1 MKTHFKQDPL
11 LMLGG
16 VRVGQE
22 SRQEEGKV
30 GSRTEDSLLFSK
42 PSNIITAESLRL
54 PTSFD
59 PTEAMQ
65 TCKLD
70 P

>member
-22 SRQEEGKV
+22 NRQEEGKV

-42 PSNIITAESLRL
+42 PSNIITAES
-54 PTSFD
+54 
-59 PTEAMQ
+59 
-65 TCKLD
+65 
-70 P
+70 